1 MNSAPS
7 LDGEKKRLTAEGAEI
22 CFSSKVSPTPTKEQA
37 EEIVRT
43 VRAIPGLEWYNID
56 RMRTWFTNQRSNTKK
71 AESKSKPAQAQEG
84 PSKLTIKIPKTDG
97 VADPSSAA
105 SSAVPSSSTHG
116 RKRKSTKMLTK
127 YPSIKASHVEQLSVL
142 VESIPSYPPSEKL
155 VAAWAKL
162 LKATPEDVRRWAMD
176 KVEAEGISG
185 TDPLAPSVSSEP
197 VERRAAVAIDSDSED
212 EPLMMHTPIPS
223 QASSVSTLVTPT
235 YPVHPLPPPHPV
247 RHVPPREQLLLA
259 IHNSDT
265 FRVFVSTPHSR
276 VIDRSSTN
284 SLRRT
289 RL

>member
-1 MNSAPS
+1 M
-7 LDGEKKRLTAEGAEI
+7 
-22 CFSSKVSPTPTKEQA
+22 
-37 EEIVRT
+37 
-43 VRAIPGLEWYNID
+43 
-56 RMRTWFTNQRSNTKK
+56 
-71 AESKSKPAQAQEG
+71 
-84 PSKLTIKIPKTDG
+84 TIKIPKTDG

-176 KVEAEGISG
+176 KVEAEGMSG

-197 VERRAAVAIDSDSED
+197 VERRAAAAVASDSED

-223 QASSVSTLVTPT
+223 QASSVSSAINPTLAHNPYRTLVTPT

-259 IHNSDT
+259 IHNSI
-265 FRVFVSTPHSR
+265 HSE
-276 VIDRSSTN
+276 SSSPLPIVESSMQFNELFAPYETMMEGFIKDVEAGRLESWNIN
-284 SLRRT
+284 SLST
-289 RL
+289 